1 MVGGNEVYS
10 VSSMMYL
17 AKKIFHLNPSRLE
30 NSQFIRNAGKEEK
43 KNKTPQ
49 GVEESLESRK
59 WDNGYCPPEMLGE
72 GEGGRGETVCR
83 D

>member
-43 KNKTPQ
+43 KKQNPTGCR
-49 GVEESLESRK
+49 GVPRVQKVGQWVLSPR
-59 WDNGYCPPEMLGE
+59 NAGGGVGGE
-72 GEGGRGETVCR
+72 G
-83 D
+83 